1 MSLIKSLTLSLLC
14 GAAVFLAGC
23 MSQPSNPA
31 AHFQTGESVIL
42 VGAEPGNLA
51 FAPLLSKPIN
61 VRSTYRDGLPHTVH
75 YEPGRDYVL
84 EASGQIRRTRDSRIP
99 DFRTNV
105 LYGKEDFNHTQFP
118 GFGNSA
124 YFVFVDYSHHEQ
136 WSPVLPPADL
146 RATGLPNTRKKLRAG
161 EKIRIVA
168 YGDSITAGGEATAS
182 DLIFWERWAAALRQ
196 QYPCATIETFNG
208 ATGGDSTVQG
218 LQRLS
223 EKVILRKPDLVL
235 IGFGMNDHNRGGVP
249 PAAFA
254 DNLRTIIDRVRAETG
269 AEIVLFSA
277 FPPNP
282 KWHYGTHNMAA
293 YAAATEAVT
302 REKHCV
308 LADVYHHWQ
317 QFSAK
322 KKPEDLLGNN
332 INHPND
338 FGHWIYFQ
346 ALITMNAP

>member
-1 MSLIKSLTLSLLC
+1 MPIRKYFTLALPCAAALL
-14 GAAVFLAGC
+14 FAGC
-23 MSQPSNPA
+23 AGHPSNPA
-31 AHFQTGESVIL
+31 AHVQTGESLIL
-42 VGAEPGNLA
+42 VGNEPANLA
-51 FAPLLSKPIN
+51 FAPVLSQPVR
-61 VRSTYRDGLPHTVH
+61 VRSTYRDGLPQTVH

-84 EASGQIRRTRDSRIP
+84 EATGQIRRTPDSRIP

-118 GFGNSA
+118 GFGNGGFFA
-124 YFVFVDYSHHEQ
+124 FVDYSHREK
-136 WSPVLPPADL
+136 WTPVLPSADRRPTSL
-146 RATGLPNTRKKLRAG
+146 ANTRHKLRAG
-161 EKIRIVA
+161 EKVRIVA
-168 YGDSITAGGEATAS
+168 YGDSITAGGDATAPG
-182 DLIFWERWAAALRQ
+182 LIFWERWADALRQ
-196 QYPCATIETFNG
+196 KYPRATVETVNG

-218 LQRLS
+218 LQRLA
-223 EKVILRKPDLVL
+223 EKVLAQKPDLVL
-235 IGFGMNDHNRGGVP
+235 IGFGMNDHNIGGVP

-254 DNLRTIIDRVRAETG
+254 DNLRTMIDRVRGNTG

-293 YAAATEAVT
+293 YAAATEAVA
-302 REKHCV
+302 RERQCAF
-308 LADVYHHWQ
+308 ADVYHLWL
-317 QFSAK
+317 QFAQK

-346 ALITMNAP
+346 ALAAMRET